1 MARTGARDASRLLER
16 RQRVAHEAARLMALG
31 EPDLDVARRR
41 AAHQLGEDARDALP
55 DAGQVLGELRLRQR
69 LFRGAEQQLSLR
81 RLREAAVQ
89 AMQFLATFEPRLVG
103 GVLDGTADA
112 GSAVRL
118 HLFAEEPEALP
129 RFLADKA
136 IPARALEARLRMP
149 GGKSERVPAWTVTA
163 GGVEVELVSLPMAL
177 LRTKLPGEDPG
188 SAMER
193 AGVQA
198 VRDLLRTG
206 ESSNGAGSGA
216 AGTGPKP

>member
-1 MARTGARDASRLLER
+1 MARSGSRDASRLAER
-16 RQRVAHEAARLMALG
+16 RQRVAHEAARLMAMG

-41 AAHQLGEDARDALP
+41 AVRQLGEDAREALP
-55 DAGQVLGELRLRQR
+55 DAGLVLGEFRLRQR
-69 LFRGAEQQLSLR
+69 LFRGDGQQAALR
-81 RLREAAVQ
+81 RLREAAVE
-89 AMQFLATFEPRLVG
+89 AMQFLAIFEPRLVG

-118 HLFAEEPEALP
+118 HVFAEEPEALP
-129 RFLADKA
+129 RFLSDKA
-136 IPARALEARLRMP
+136 IPARAIETRLRMP

-193 AGVQA
+193 AGLLA
-198 VRDLLRTG
+198 VRDLLGRE
-206 ESSNGAGSGA
+206 ES
-216 AGTGPKP
+216 